1 MSLLASFAVAH
12 VIEPCAIVE
21 KILDTCY
28 TVSVAISYTGREGG
42 EYQWTS

>member
-1 MSLLASFAVAH
+1 MSLLAAFAVAH

-21 KILDTCY
+21 KILGTCY
-28 TVSVAISYTGREGG
+28 TVTVAISYTGREGG